1 VKIPPQPSYS
11 IGYAVEWSIPDTDA
25 FNNRYSLSSVG
36 TVGGTDY
43 IDAQLVTQGN
53 SMCMAFEVNGGGD
66 TGCITVHANTVYFL
80 TMQYNN
86 GGMHQ
91 MTLFDSSGNSL
102 GTLTHADQG
111 GNYPATLVSIG
122 ITGAELESSGYDI
135 WFGPVIINSNAT
147 FPVGP

>member
-1 VKIPPQPSYS
+1 MRTVTAKRAPASPR
-11 IGYAVEWSIPDTDA
+11 DA
-25 FNNRYSLSSVG
+25 R
-36 TVGGTDY
+36 
-43 IDAQLVTQGN
+43 
-53 SMCMAFEVNGGGD
+53 
-66 TGCITVHANTVYFL
+66 TGKKWAAL
-80 TMQYNN
+80 

>member
-1 VKIPPQPSYS
+1 
-11 IGYAVEWSIPDTDA
+11 
-25 FNNRYSLSSVG
+25 
-36 TVGGTDY
+36 
-43 IDAQLVTQGN
+43 
-53 SMCMAFEVNGGGD
+53 
-66 TGCITVHANTVYFL
+66 VYFL

-86 GGMHQ
+86 GGIHQ